1 MDVKWILAAFLPL
14 LTEMLSTEKAPLS
27 GLGTNQSSAVAYTSP
42 RFQYGKNATFNLGS
56 DVNLTC
62 SNRTWNT
69 TMFVVWNINLTNPP
83 KVCRIAVDFVRP
95 LVDTCR
101 DGKSLHNT
109 SRGQLYLHIPNLS
122 NDDVGIYK
130 CESVYKGGNEVHM
143 INMDITVPPSLSAWL
158 ESEGEKMVAVCR
170 AERAKPAANI
180 SWSQAGSIVETLLED
195 GGFFSVESR
204 LELLEGADTENLTC
218 VIDHPY
224 WREQQIL
231 QPALKRVRNAT
242 FNLGSDVNLTCSNR
256 TWSRTMFVVWNI
268 NLTNPPKR
276 CRIAFEFGGPLVDT
290 CRDGKSLHNTSRGQ
304 SYLHI
309 PNLSN
314 DDVGIYR
321 CELVY
326 IGGNEVHEI
335 NMDITVPPSLSAWL
349 ESEGEKMVAVCRA
362 ERAKPAANI
371 SWSQAGSIVETL
383 LEDGGFFSVE
393 SRLELLEGADT
404 ENLTCVIDH
413 PYWREQQILQPA
425 LKRGYTSLLL
435 RIIISVVAFLV
446 MTALSFR
453 LKNE

>member
-1 MDVKWILAAFLPL
+1 MNTEVLIKTMADIHWSIFCIFAFVY
-14 LTEMLSTEKAPLS
+14 TCEGGEAPLS

-42 RFQYGKNATFNLGS
+42 PPFQY
-56 DVNLTC
+56 
-62 SNRTWNT
+62 
-69 TMFVVWNINLTNPP
+69 
-83 KVCRIAVDFVRP
+83 
-95 LVDTCR
+95 
-101 DGKSLHNT
+101 
-109 SRGQLYLHIPNLS
+109 
-122 NDDVGIYK
+122 
-130 CESVYKGGNEVHM
+130 
-143 INMDITVPPSLSAWL
+143 VPPSLSAWL

-170 AERAKPAANI
+170 AERAKPAASV

-204 LELLEGADTENLTC
+204 LELLEGADTESLTC

-256 TWSRTMFVVWNI
+256 TWNTIMFVVWNI
-268 NLTNPPKR
+268 NLTNPPKV
-276 CRIAFEFGGPLVDT
+276 CRIAFDFGGPLVDT
-290 CRDGKSLHNTSRGQ
+290 CRDGKSLHNTSRRQ

-314 DDVGIYR
+314 DDVGIYI
-321 CELVY
+321 CESVY
-326 IGGNEVHEI
+326 TGGNEVHKI

-362 ERAKPAANI
+362 ERAKPAASV
-371 SWSQAGSIVETL
+371 SWSQAGSIMETL
-383 LEDGGFFSVE
+383 REDGGFFSVE

>member
-42 RFQYGKNATFNLGS
+42 RFQYVRNATFNLGS

-231 QPALKRVRNAT
+231 QPALKRV
-242 FNLGSDVNLTCSNR
+242 
-256 TWSRTMFVVWNI
+256 
-268 NLTNPPKR
+268 
-276 CRIAFEFGGPLVDT
+276 
-290 CRDGKSLHNTSRGQ
+290 
-304 SYLHI
+304 
-309 PNLSN
+309 
-314 DDVGIYR
+314 
-321 CELVY
+321 
-326 IGGNEVHEI
+326 
-335 NMDITVPPSLSAWL
+335 PPSLSAWL

-425 LKRGYTSLLL
+425 LKRAQEKCQDYS
-435 RIIISVVAFLV
+435 II
-446 MTALSFR
+446 R
-453 LKNE
+453 

>member
-14 LTEMLSTEKAPLS
+14 LTEVLSTEKAPLS

-42 RFQYGKNATFNLGS
+42 PPFQYVRNATFNLGS

-69 TMFVVWNINLTNPP
+69 IMFVVWNINLTNPP
-83 KVCRIAVDFVRP
+83 KLCRIAFDFVRP

-109 SRGQLYLHIPNLS
+109 SRGQSYLHIPNLS

-130 CESVYKGGNEVHM
+130 CESVYTGGNEVHM

-224 WREQQIL
+224 WR
-231 QPALKRVRNAT
+231 
-242 FNLGSDVNLTCSNR
+242 D
-256 TWSRTMFVVWNI
+256 
-268 NLTNPPKR
+268 
-276 CRIAFEFGGPLVDT
+276 
-290 CRDGKSLHNTSRGQ
+290 
-304 SYLHI
+304 
-309 PNLSN
+309 
-314 DDVGIYR
+314 
-321 CELVY
+321 
-326 IGGNEVHEI
+326 
-335 NMDITVPPSLSAWL
+335 
-349 ESEGEKMVAVCRA
+349 
-362 ERAKPAANI
+362 
-371 SWSQAGSIVETL
+371 
-383 LEDGGFFSVE
+383 
-393 SRLELLEGADT
+393 
-404 ENLTCVIDH
+404 
-413 PYWREQQILQPA
+413 QQILQPA
-425 LKRGYTSLLL
+425 LKRGRIPWITIITIVSVFVLLGGVLFYVQKKVVMRYYQQSDGSETKTAPTEEMEEVEPYASYVQRVNSLYN
-435 RIIISVVAFLV
+435 SSAV
-446 MTALSFR
+446 MFT
-453 LKNE
+453 